1 MPCLRTL
8 VTYGVMN
15 ASLGWDGVERG
26 NDVINRYAVR
36 FKPTYVLRT
45 SKSLQALVASRLLH
59 S

>member
-1 MPCLRTL
+1 LRTL

-36 FKPTYVLRT
+36 FKPTYVLRA